1 ELVMAVGLETAG
13 GSWKLALQDGRR
25 GKPAL
30 HTCKEQQA
38 QARLEAAV
46 QRIEQT
52 KGKWGL
58 PTGTRVVI
66 VYEAGQEGFWIAR
79 ALRALR
85 PDREVAAHGGLLA
98 ESSGRLWRR
107 APGAAALLRCD
118 AVAAAPAPAAGA
130 RMRAPGVAARAA
142 QRAGAVTVRGVA
154 RAAAGAGAAAAGAE
168 SGGLGGCLA
177 LGL

>member
-1 ELVMAVGLETAG
+1 MKLTQVNDTRGDELVMAVGLETAG

-58 PTGTRVVI
+58 PTGTRVVGFADGD
-66 VYEAGQEGFWIAR
+66 AGG
-79 ALRALR
+79 
-85 PDREVAAHGGLLA
+85 DR
-98 ESSGRLWRR
+98 
-107 APGAAALLRCD
+107 
-118 AVAAAPAPAAGA
+118 
-130 RMRAPGVAARAA
+130 
-142 QRAGAVTVRGVA
+142 VRGGEG
-154 RAAAGAGAAAAGAE
+154 R
-168 SGGLGGCLA
+168 CLVCR
-177 LGL
+177 